1 MFDKLKKRLTI
12 IYTGIFS
19 LIMVFVVAVTVAI
32 GCISVL
38 RTEKD
43 MLIADIYDEWRE
55 WIGSGEL
62 PVDPALVKK
71 GEMMSLM
78 YDADGNIIIM
88 YDADGNIIIDQMTDS
103 PYAAALTAIRAS
115 WPEPENETELL
126 YFRDKKGTLH
136 FFLAGGCTFWENGQ
150 IQARLYTFLN
160 LEDYYDMA
168 VDGMYFLFLLCAV
181 CIMLAAGGGYYM
193 AAKNIKPLEI
203 LFAREHEFAADASHE
218 LRTPLTVL
226 SLGVESL
233 QNDDES
239 KLSGFA
245 QEVLRDMQHET
256 KYMSR
261 LIEALLTLARGDEEN
276 TPLARAKV
284 DLTEVAV
291 KVCNKMR
298 PLAAKK
304 GLGLEYAAGDAPQVF
319 ILGDKNKM
327 EQLLIIFIDNAI
339 KYSESGTI
347 TVTVDAD
354 SMHAVIKVMDE
365 GIGISESD
373 AQKIFERFYRVDKA
387 RSRAAG
393 GFGLGLN
400 IARIIVVRHGGT
412 VSVKPRSPH
421 GSIFTVRL
429 PLYR

>member
-1 MFDKLKKRLTI
+1 MFDKLKKRLTL

-78 YDADGNIIIM
+78 YDADGNIII
-88 YDADGNIIIDQMTDS
+88 DQMTDS

-126 YFRDKKGTLH
+126 YFRDKNGTLH

-276 TPLARAKV
+276 KPLARAKV

-304 GLGLEYAAGDAPQVF
+304 GLELEYAAGDAPQVF

-400 IARIIVVRHGGT
+400 IARIIVMRHGGT
-412 VSVKPRSPH
+412 ASVKPRSPH

>member
-1 MFDKLKKRLTI
+1 MFDKLKKRLTL

-78 YDADGNIIIM
+78 YDD
-88 YDADGNIIIDQMTDS
+88 DGNIIIDQMTDS

-126 YFRDKKGTLH
+126 YFRDKNGTLH

-276 TPLARAKV
+276 TPLTRAKV

>member
-1 MFDKLKKRLTI
+1 MFDKLKKRLTFT
-12 IYTGIFS
+12 YTAIFS

-38 RTEKD
+38 KNQKE
-43 MLIADIYDEWRE
+43 MLIEDIYDEWRE
-55 WIGSGEL
+55 WTGSGEL
-62 PVDPALVKK
+62 PVDPVLVKK

-78 YDADGNIIIM
+78 YDRDGTV
-88 YDADGNIIIDQMTDS
+88 IIDQMSES
-103 PYAAALTAIRAS
+103 PYAQDIMALQAS
-115 WPEPENETELL
+115 WPEPQDATELL
-126 YFRDKKGTLH
+126 YFTDSAGNKK

-150 IQARLYTFLN
+150 VRGRLYTFESLD
-160 LEDYYDMA
+160 DYYNMA
-168 VDGMYFLFLLCAV
+168 VDGMYFVVLLCLV

-193 AAKNIKPLEI
+193 ADKNIKPLEV
-203 LFAREHEFAADASHE
+203 LFKREHEFAADASHE

-233 QNDDES
+233 QNDDDS
-239 KLSGFA
+239 KLSAFA
-245 QEVLRDMQHET
+245 KDVLHDMRHET
-256 KYMSR
+256 VYMSG
-261 LIEALLTLARGDEEN
+261 LIEALLSLARGDEESMA
-276 TPLARAKV
+276 LKKEKL
-284 DLTEVAV
+284 DLTELAS
-291 KVCNKMR
+291 KVCRKMQ
-298 PLAAKK
+298 PLAVKK
-304 GLGLEYAAGDAPQVF
+304 GLKLQTDFAAQKVC
-319 ILGDKNKM
+319 ILGDKSKI

-347 TVTVDAD
+347 TAVVEAE

-373 AQKIFERFYRVDKA
+373 AEKIFERFYRVDKA
-387 RSRAAG
+387 RSRAIG
-393 GFGLGLN
+393 GFGLGLS
-400 IARIIVVRHGGT
+400 IAKIIVQRHGGT

>member
-1 MFDKLKKRLTI
+1 MFDKLKKRLTL

-78 YDADGNIIIM
+78 YDADGNIII
-88 YDADGNIIIDQMTDS
+88 DQMTDS

-126 YFRDKKGTLH
+126 YFRDKNGTLH

-276 TPLARAKV
+276 KPLARAKV

-304 GLGLEYAAGDAPQVF
+304 GLELEYAAGDVPQVF

>member
-1 MFDKLKKRLTI
+1 MFDKLKKRLTL

-38 RTEKD
+38 RTETD

-78 YDADGNIIIM
+78 YDADGNIII
-88 YDADGNIIIDQMTDS
+88 DQMTDS

-126 YFRDKKGTLH
+126 YFRDKNGTLH

>member
-1 MFDKLKKRLTI
+1 MFDKLKKRLTL

-78 YDADGNIIIM
+78 YDADGNIII
-88 YDADGNIIIDQMTDS
+88 DQMTDS

-126 YFRDKKGTLH
+126 YFRDKNGTLH

-304 GLGLEYAAGDAPQVF
+304 GLELEYAAGDAPQVF

-339 KYSESGTI
+339 KYSERGTI

-412 VSVKPRSPH
+412 VSVKPHSPH

>member
-1 MFDKLKKRLTI
+1 
-12 IYTGIFS
+12 
-19 LIMVFVVAVTVAI
+19 
-32 GCISVL
+32 
-38 RTEKD
+38 
-43 MLIADIYDEWRE
+43 
-55 WIGSGEL
+55 
-62 PVDPALVKK
+62 
-71 GEMMSLM
+71 MMSL
-78 YDADGNIIIM
+78 M

-126 YFRDKKGTLH
+126 YFRDKNGTLH

-276 TPLARAKV
+276 KPLARAKV

-291 KVCNKMR
+291 KVCNKMC

-304 GLGLEYAAGDAPQVF
+304 GLRLEYAAGDAPQVF

-347 TVTVDAD
+347 TVTVDTD

-393 GFGLGLN
+393 CFGLGLN

-412 VSVKPRSPH
+412 VNVKPNQPH

>member
-1 MFDKLKKRLTI
+1 MFDKLKKRLTL

-78 YDADGNIIIM
+78 YDADGNIII
-88 YDADGNIIIDQMTDS
+88 DQMTDS
-103 PYAAALTAIRAS
+103 PYAAALTAMRAS

-126 YFRDKKGTLH
+126 YFRDKNGTLH

-284 DLTEVAV
+284 DLMEVAV

-304 GLGLEYAAGDAPQVF
+304 GLELEYAAGDAPQVF

>member
-1 MFDKLKKRLTI
+1 MFDKLKKRLTL

-78 YDADGNIIIM
+78 YDADS
-88 YDADGNIIIDQMTDS
+88 NIIIDQMTDS

-126 YFRDKKGTLH
+126 YFRDKNGTLH

>member
-1 MFDKLKKRLTI
+1 MFDKLKKRLTL

-78 YDADGNIIIM
+78 YDADGNIII
-88 YDADGNIIIDQMTDS
+88 DQMTDS

-126 YFRDKKGTLH
+126 YFRDKNGTLH

-150 IQARLYTFLN
+150 IKARLYTFLN

-245 QEVLRDMQHET
+245 QDVLRDMQHET

-304 GLGLEYAAGDAPQVF
+304 GLELEYAAGDAPQVF

-347 TVTVDAD
+347 TVTVEAD
-354 SMHAVIKVMDE
+354 SMHAVIKVMDA

>member
-1 MFDKLKKRLTI
+1 MFDKLKKRLTL

-71 GEMMSLM
+71 GEMMSL
-78 YDADGNIIIM
+78 M

-160 LEDYYDMA
+160 LEDYYGMA

-276 TPLARAKV
+276 KPLARAKV

-291 KVCNKMR
+291 KVCNKIR

-304 GLGLEYAAGDAPQVF
+304 GLELEYAAGNASQVF

-347 TVTVDAD
+347 TVTVEAD

>member
-1 MFDKLKKRLTI
+1 MFDKLKKRLTL

-78 YDADGNIIIM
+78 YDADGNIII
-88 YDADGNIIIDQMTDS
+88 DQMTDS

-126 YFRDKKGTLH
+126 YFRDKNGTLH

-168 VDGMYFLFLLCAV
+168 VDGMYFLFLLCVV

-304 GLGLEYAAGDAPQVF
+304 GLELEYAAGDAPQVF

>member
-1 MFDKLKKRLTI
+1 MFDKLKKRLTL
-12 IYTGIFS
+12 IYTGIFT

-78 YDADGNIIIM
+78 YDADGNIII
-88 YDADGNIIIDQMTDS
+88 DQMTDS
-103 PYAAALTAIRAS
+103 PYSAALTAIRAS

-126 YFRDKKGTLH
+126 YFRDKNGTLH

>member
-1 MFDKLKKRLTI
+1 MFDKLKKRLTL

-78 YDADGNIIIM
+78 YDADGNIII
-88 YDADGNIIIDQMTDS
+88 DQMTDS

-126 YFRDKKGTLH
+126 YFRDKNGTLH

-150 IQARLYTFLN
+150 IKARLYTFLN

-347 TVTVDAD
+347 TVTVEAD

>member
-1 MFDKLKKRLTI
+1 MFDKLKKRLTL

-78 YDADGNIIIM
+78 YDADGNIII
-88 YDADGNIIIDQMTDS
+88 DQMTDS

-126 YFRDKKGTLH
+126 YFRDKKGTVH

-218 LRTPLTVL
+218 LRTPLT
-226 SLGVESL
+226 SIRGWVETLMTLDDPTDENYRKGLEIINNETGRLYNMVEELLDFSRL
-233 QNDDES
+233 QN
-239 KLSGFA
+239 GR
-245 QEVLRDMQHET
+245 LRME
-256 KYMSR
+256 
-261 LIEALLTLARGDEEN
+261 
-276 TPLARAKV
+276 
-284 DLTEVAV
+284 
-291 KVCNKMR
+291 CR
-298 PLAAKK
+298 PLDLVAELTDAVLFCEARIQRE
-304 GLGLEYAAGDAPQVF
+304 GLILSYTEPEEMIPVYADPDRLRQVF
-319 ILGDKNKM
+319 INIL
-327 EQLLIIFIDNAI
+327 DNAI
-339 KYSESGTI
+339 KYSAPGGRI
-347 TVTVDAD
+347 TVKIWQGEYKAFIEIIDQGRGIPPEDLENVKTKFYKGSNSVRG
-354 SMHAVIKVMDE
+354 S
-365 GIGISESD
+365 GIGL
-373 AQKIFERFYRVDKA
+373 ALVDSIMTALDGTMDLKSTLG
-387 RSRAAG
+387 RG
-393 GFGLGLN
+393 TVVTLGLP
-400 IARIIVVRHGGT
+400 IYKR
-412 VSVKPRSPH
+412 
-421 GSIFTVRL
+421 
-429 PLYR
+429 

>member
-1 MFDKLKKRLTI
+1 MFDKLKKRLTL

-78 YDADGNIIIM
+78 YDADGNIII
-88 YDADGNIIIDQMTDS
+88 DQMTDS

-126 YFRDKKGTLH
+126 YFRDKNGTLH

-276 TPLARAKV
+276 TPLARTKV

-354 SMHAVIKVMDE
+354 SMHAVIKVLDE

-387 RSRAAG
+387 RSRAEG

>member
-1 MFDKLKKRLTI
+1 MFDKLKKRLTL

-32 GCISVL
+32 GCVSVL

-78 YDADGNIIIM
+78 YDADGNIII
-88 YDADGNIIIDQMTDS
+88 DQMTGS

-126 YFRDKKGTLH
+126 YFRDKNGTLH

-168 VDGMYFLFLLCAV
+168 VDGMYFLFLLCVV

-304 GLGLEYAAGDAPQVF
+304 GLGLEYAACDAPQVF

>member
-1 MFDKLKKRLTI
+1 MFDKLKKRLTL

-78 YDADGNIIIM
+78 YDADGNIII
-88 YDADGNIIIDQMTDS
+88 DQMTDS

-126 YFRDKKGTLH
+126 YFRDKNGTLH

-256 KYMSR
+256 KYMSG

-347 TVTVDAD
+347 TVTVEAD

>member
-1 MFDKLKKRLTI
+1 MFDKLKKRLTL

-78 YDADGNIIIM
+78 YDADGNIII
-88 YDADGNIIIDQMTDS
+88 DQMTDS

-126 YFRDKKGTLH
+126 YFRDKNGTLH

-239 KLSGFA
+239 KLSDFA

-276 TPLARAKV
+276 TPLARTKV

-298 PLAAKK
+298 PLAGKK
-304 GLGLEYAAGDAPQVF
+304 GLDLEYAAGDAPQVF

>member
-1 MFDKLKKRLTI
+1 MFDKLKKRLTL

-78 YDADGNIIIM
+78 YDADGNIII
-88 YDADGNIIIDQMTDS
+88 DQMTDS

-126 YFRDKKGTLH
+126 YFRDKNGTLH

-261 LIEALLTLARGDEEN
+261 LIEALLTLVRGDEEN

>member
-1 MFDKLKKRLTI
+1 MFDKLKKRLTL

-78 YDADGNIIIM
+78 YDAE
-88 YDADGNIIIDQMTDS
+88 GNIIIDQMTDS
-103 PYAAALTAIRAS
+103 PYAAAVTAIRAS

-126 YFRDKKGTLH
+126 YFRDKNGTLH

-218 LRTPLTVL
+218 LRTPLTVM

-276 TPLARAKV
+276 TPLTRAKV

-304 GLGLEYAAGDAPQVF
+304 GLELEYAAGDAPQVF

-327 EQLLIIFIDNAI
+327 EQLLIIFIDNAV
-339 KYSESGTI
+339 KYSKSGTI

>member
-1 MFDKLKKRLTI
+1 MFDKLKKRLTL

-78 YDADGNIIIM
+78 YDADGNIII
-88 YDADGNIIIDQMTDS
+88 DQMTDS

-126 YFRDKKGTLH
+126 YFRDKNGTLH

-203 LFAREHEFAADASHE
+203 LFKREHEFAADASHE

-347 TVTVDAD
+347 TVTVEAD

-412 VSVKPRSPH
+412 VSVKPRRPH
-421 GSIFTVRL
+421 GSIFTVRF

>member
-1 MFDKLKKRLTI
+1 MFDKLKKRLTL

-71 GEMMSLM
+71 GEMMSL
-78 YDADGNIIIM
+78 M

-276 TPLARAKV
+276 TPLA
-284 DLTEVAV
+284 
-291 KVCNKMR
+291 
-298 PLAAKK
+298 AKK

-339 KYSESGTI
+339 KYSKSGTI

>member
-1 MFDKLKKRLTI
+1 MFDKLKKRLTL

-78 YDADGNIIIM
+78 YDADGNIII
-88 YDADGNIIIDQMTDS
+88 DQMTDS

-126 YFRDKKGTLH
+126 YFRDKNGTLH

-261 LIEALLTLARGDEEN
+261 LIEALLTLVRGDEEN

-354 SMHAVIKVMDE
+354 SMHAVIKIMDE

>member
-1 MFDKLKKRLTI
+1 MFDKLKKRLTL
-12 IYTGIFS
+12 IYTGIFT

-78 YDADGNIIIM
+78 YDADGNIII
-88 YDADGNIIIDQMTDS
+88 DQMTDS

-126 YFRDKKGTLH
+126 YFRDKNGTLH

-304 GLGLEYAAGDAPQVF
+304 GLELEYAAGDAPQVF

>member
-1 MFDKLKKRLTI
+1 MFDKLKKRLTL
-12 IYTGIFS
+12 IYTGIFT

-78 YDADGNIIIM
+78 YDADGNIII
-88 YDADGNIIIDQMTDS
+88 DQMTDS

-126 YFRDKKGTLH
+126 YFRDKNGTLH

-284 DLTEVAV
+284 NLTEVAV

-298 PLAAKK
+298 PLAAQK

>member
-1 MFDKLKKRLTI
+1 MFDKLKKRLTL

-32 GCISVL
+32 GYISVL

-78 YDADGNIIIM
+78 YDADGNIII
-88 YDADGNIIIDQMTDS
+88 DQMTDS

-126 YFRDKKGTLH
+126 YFRDKNGTLH

-276 TPLARAKV
+276 KPLARAKV

-298 PLAAKK
+298 PLAVKK
-304 GLGLEYAAGDAPQVF
+304 GLGLEYSAGDAPQVF

>member
-1 MFDKLKKRLTI
+1 MFDKLKRRLTL

-78 YDADGNIIIM
+78 YDADGNIII
-88 YDADGNIIIDQMTDS
+88 DQMTDS

-126 YFRDKKGTLH
+126 YFRDKNGTLH

-150 IQARLYTFLN
+150 IKARLYTFLN

-261 LIEALLTLARGDEEN
+261 LIEALLNLARGDEEN

-387 RSRAAG
+387 RSRAEG

>member
-1 MFDKLKKRLTI
+1 MFDKLKKRLTL
-12 IYTGIFS
+12 IYTGIFT
-19 LIMVFVVAVTVAI
+19 LIMVFVVAVTVVI
-32 GCISVL
+32 GCVSVI

-78 YDADGNIIIM
+78 YDADGNIII
-88 YDADGNIIIDQMTDS
+88 DQMTDS

-126 YFRDKKGTLH
+126 YFRDKNGTLH

-168 VDGMYFLFLLCAV
+168 VDGMYFLFLLCVV

-276 TPLARAKV
+276 KPLARAKV

-298 PLAAKK
+298 PLAVKK

>member
-1 MFDKLKKRLTI
+1 MFDKLKKRLTL

-78 YDADGNIIIM
+78 YDADGNIII
-88 YDADGNIIIDQMTDS
+88 DQMTDS

-126 YFRDKKGTLH
+126 YFRDKNGTLH

-203 LFAREHEFAADASHE
+203 LFKREHEFAADASHE

-276 TPLARAKV
+276 TPLARTKV

-365 GIGISESD
+365 GIGISEGD

>member
-1 MFDKLKKRLTI
+1 MFDKLKKRLTL

-78 YDADGNIIIM
+78 YDADGNIII
-88 YDADGNIIIDQMTDS
+88 DQMTDS

-126 YFRDKKGTLH
+126 YFRDKNGTLH

-239 KLSGFA
+239 RLSGFA

-327 EQLLIIFIDNAI
+327 EQLLIMFIDKAI

-412 VSVKPRSPH
+412 VSVKPRRPH

>member
-1 MFDKLKKRLTI
+1 MFDKLKKRLTL

-32 GCISVL
+32 ACISVL

-78 YDADGNIIIM
+78 YDADGNIII
-88 YDADGNIIIDQMTDS
+88 DQMTDS

-126 YFRDKKGTLH
+126 YFRDKNGTLH
-136 FFLAGGCTFWENGQ
+136 FFLAGGCTFGENGQ

-276 TPLARAKV
+276 KPLARAKV

-347 TVTVDAD
+347 TVTVEAD

>member
-1 MFDKLKKRLTI
+1 MFDKLKKRLTL

-19 LIMVFVVAVTVAI
+19 LIMVFVVAVTVVI
-32 GCISVL
+32 GCVSVI

-78 YDADGNIIIM
+78 YDADGNIII
-88 YDADGNIIIDQMTDS
+88 DQMTDS

-126 YFRDKKGTLH
+126 YFRDKNGTLH

-276 TPLARAKV
+276 TPLARTKV

-304 GLGLEYAAGDAPQVF
+304 GLELEYAAGDAPQVF

-412 VSVKPRSPH
+412 VSVKPHSPH

>member
-1 MFDKLKKRLTI
+1 MFDKLKKRLTL

-78 YDADGNIIIM
+78 YDADGNIII
-88 YDADGNIIIDQMTDS
+88 DQMTDS

-126 YFRDKKGTLH
+126 YFRDKNGTLH

-284 DLTEVAV
+284 DLTEIAV

-304 GLGLEYAAGDAPQVF
+304 GLELEYAAGDAPQVF

-347 TVTVDAD
+347 KVTVDAD

-400 IARIIVVRHGGT
+400 IARIIVVRHSGT

>member
-1 MFDKLKKRLTI
+1 MFDKLKKRLTL

-19 LIMVFVVAVTVAI
+19 LIMVFVVAVTVVI

-78 YDADGNIIIM
+78 YDAG
-88 YDADGNIIIDQMTDS
+88 GNIIIDQMTDS

-136 FFLAGGCTFWENGQ
+136 FFLAGGCTFWGNGQ

-203 LFAREHEFAADASHE
+203 LFKREHEFAADASHE

-298 PLAAKK
+298 PLAAQK
-304 GLGLEYAAGDAPQVF
+304 GLRLEYAAGDARQVF

-339 KYSESGTI
+339 KYSERGTI
-347 TVTVDAD
+347 TVTVNAD

>member
-1 MFDKLKKRLTI
+1 MFDKLKKRLTL

-78 YDADGNIIIM
+78 YDADGNIII
-88 YDADGNIIIDQMTDS
+88 DQMTDS

-126 YFRDKKGTLH
+126 YFRDKNGTLH

-160 LEDYYDMA
+160 LEDYYGMA

-261 LIEALLTLARGDEEN
+261 LIEALLALARGDEEN

-400 IARIIVVRHGGT
+400 IARIIVLRHGGT

>member
-1 MFDKLKKRLTI
+1 MFDKLKKRLTL

-78 YDADGNIIIM
+78 YDADGNIII
-88 YDADGNIIIDQMTDS
+88 DQMTGS

-126 YFRDKKGTLH
+126 YFRDKNGTLH

-203 LFAREHEFAADASHE
+203 LFKREHEFAADASHE

-412 VSVKPRSPH
+412 VSVKPRSPR

>member
-1 MFDKLKKRLTI
+1 MFDKLKKRLTL

-78 YDADGNIIIM
+78 YDADGNIII
-88 YDADGNIIIDQMTDS
+88 DQMTDS

-126 YFRDKKGTLH
+126 YFRDKNGTLH

-168 VDGMYFLFLLCAV
+168 VNGMYFLFLLCAV

-203 LFAREHEFAADASHE
+203 LFAREHELAADASHE

>member
-1 MFDKLKKRLTI
+1 MFDKLKKRLTL

-78 YDADGNIIIM
+78 YDADGNIII
-88 YDADGNIIIDQMTDS
+88 DQMTDS

-126 YFRDKKGTLH
+126 YFRDKNGTLH

-203 LFAREHEFAADASHE
+203 LFEREHEFAADASHE